1 MEAKDFSALRI
12 SLASPEQIRS
22 WSYGEVTKPE
32 TINYRRLRPEMDGLF
47 CERIFGPTRD
57 WQCYCG
63 KYKNIRYRGIICDKC
78 GVEVTRAAVRRERM
92 GHIELAAPVAHVWYT
107 RRVPSYLGLL
117 LDVSR
122 RNLDRVLYFAQYVVT
137 QVDEGARE
145 RAIDRIQKELA
156 LKEQELAGGMEEQAD
171 GQRGDQLAEEFEAKA
186 KAIRQHFDGEL
197 TRLSDEVTSEA
208 QLAQRLVEDQL
219 GQTAVEAISLKSI
232 EEVIVPEGKT
242 IDNDHISR
250 IQTLV
255 NDHLTK
261 LQAEA
266 ENMTEEE
273 IAKISGGMDAANNGA
288 EQLAEIESRLE
299 TFREAAQKQ
308 IDELEKLQSL
318 QFLAEN
324 PDKDKSKFEFFLS
337 ESRYRDLKGKFGN
350 VFQASMGAEA
360 FYDILGALNL
370 TKMNEQLWHEVRT
383 TRSKQRRKK
392 ATKRLRVVESLQN
405 SSTTVTDTDETNQE
419 NEPRGNR
426 PEWMIM
432 TALPVIPPDLRPMV
446 QLDGGRFATSDL
458 NDLYR
463 RVINRNNRLKHLLDL
478 GAPDVIVRNEK
489 RMLQE
494 AVDSLIDNSQRG
506 KALSRRG
513 RRELKSLSD
522 MLKGKKGRFRRN
534 LLGKRVDYSGRSVI
548 VIGPKLKLHQCG
560 LPKSMAL
567 ELYRPFVI
575 SRLVHYTYASNVK
588 GAKRIIERERP
599 EVWEVLEEVI
609 KERPVLL
616 NRAPTLHRLGIQAFE
631 PLLVEGKAIQI
642 HPLVCSAFNA
652 DFDGDQ
658 MAVHIPLS
666 DQAVKEA
673 RELML
678 STKNL
683 LQPSDGAPVVGPSK
697 DMVLGNYYL
706 TMDPTVEIVALKSR
720 ADEFRS
726 EQVLYGGDHRVGIAV
741 GSNGYYYAQFRKIP
755 NVKIFKDGTRLD
767 ASGRPKVVETAVDR
781 TVQALLEGEVD
792 CMLANAYEMNKYLR
806 GKGLEDRLEIT
817 NLHERRAVVD
827 MDEVEYLYRIG
838 LVQLHTPILLGNV
851 YDQRSQQDE
860 PEICTVGR
868 AVFNRILPDEMRFVQ
883 KTMGKK
889 DLQELVARCYQV
901 IGAERTTDVVDAI
914 KNYGFHYATIS
925 GTTIAVSDLTIPDER
940 DEILQRADSVV
951 TRADR
956 DFRRGLMTE
965 EERYQ
970 ITIDEWKNAKDHL
983 QERIEDA
990 LDPYGPVAI
999 MATSGSTKGG
1009 FGTITQLAGMRG
1021 LMADPAGRI
1030 IELPIRSHFR
1040 EGLNALEFFISTH
1053 GARKGLAD
1061 TALRTADAGY
1071 LTRRLVDVAQDM
1083 IVNRWDC
1090 ETPRGLTISRSDD
1103 IAGQTIA
1110 ERIVGRCV
1118 ADDVHHPQTNE
1129 LIVERNGLIDE
1140 EIADIIDKSSLEEV
1154 TVRSPLTCD
1163 LIHGVCALCYGRD
1176 LGSGEMVKIGA
1187 AVGIIAAQSIGEPG
1201 TQLTLRT
1208 FHTGGTVKSSGGD
1221 ITSGLPRVVELFEAR
1236 QEPKGQS
1243 VMTDIG
1249 GILRLTQREDGAA
1262 IATVIDSEV
1271 ISEVHEIPP
1280 EWVVHVTDGK
1290 DIKEGAVIASH
1301 SEELKSPMAGTVHIE
1316 GNVVAIRA
1324 ETDELEYEI
1333 SDGWGI
1339 WVTDGEDIKKGAVI
1353 ASHSGELKSSMA
1365 GAVHIEGSTVYIR
1378 AERRDEQEYEI
1389 PANARL
1395 RKEIHDGMEVKPGE
1409 QLTEG
1414 SKNPHRILRVLGPDA
1429 TQLYLLSE
1437 IQEVY
1442 RSQGVNIADKHFETV
1457 IRKMMC
1463 KVQITQSGDSDLL
1476 PGELI
1481 DQLKLLEINEALIAE
1496 NKEPAL
1502 VTPVLLGI
1510 TKAALNTE
1518 SYLSAASFQHT
1529 IKVLAG
1535 AAIEGKVDPLHGLK
1549 ENVIIG
1555 KLIPAGTGFEIYQE
1569 REAPPPDESPP
1580 DVALEAQDALGLDEL
1595 GDQDDFE
1602 NMLSEP

>member
-12 SLASPEQIRS
+12 SLASPEQVRS

-78 GVEVTRAAVRRERM
+78 GVEVTRSSVRRERM

-137 QVDEGARE
+137 HVDEDARS
-145 RAIDRIQKELA
+145 RAIGRIEKELEA
-156 LKEQELAGGMEEQAD
+156 KEQELADEIE
-171 GQRGDQLAEEFEAKA
+171 RQLSETREDRENKAAAIRDYFEA
-186 KAIRQHFDGEL
+186 EL
-197 TRLSDEVTSEA
+197 SRVSDEVMSEA
-208 QLAQRLVEDQL
+208 QAAQSQVENLL
-219 GQTAVEAISLKSI
+219 GQVASAHISLESI
-232 EEVIVPEGKT
+232 SDPVVAEGEVIT
-242 IDNDHISR
+242 NDHISK

-255 NDHLTK
+255 NNRLSG
-261 LQAEA
+261 LQTDTDEL
-266 ENMTEEE
+266 
-273 IAKISGGMDAANNGA
+273 IK
-288 EQLAEIESRLE
+288 AEIGKIGSETDSADGDDDSSLE
-299 TFREAAQKQ
+299 EQF
-308 IDELEKLQSL
+308 DELKAKTEVYRQKAEEQINDLNRLLSLQSAAITL
-318 QFLAEN
+318 SSDRQARVRQAGADYVFI
-324 PDKDKSKFEFFLS
+324 S
-337 ESRYRDLKGKFGN
+337 ESKYRELKSKFGN
-350 VFQASMGAEA
+350 VFQAGMGAEA
-360 FYDILGALNL
+360 FHDVLSDLNL
-370 TKMNEQLWHEVRT
+370 VKMTEMLWDEVRHA
-383 TRSKQRRKK
+383 RSKQVRRK
-392 ATKRLRVVESLQN
+392 ATKRLKVVESLR
-405 SSTTVTDTDETNQE
+405 SSRETVIDTDETKQE
-419 NEPRGNR
+419 NEPNGNR
-426 PEWMIM
+426 PEWMIL
-432 TALPVIPPDLRPMV
+432 TVLPVIPPDLRPMV

-560 LPKSMAL
+560 LPKTMAL

-575 SRLVHYTYASNVK
+575 SRLVSYNYASNVK

-609 KERPVLL
+609 RERPVLL

-658 MAVHIPLS
+658 MAVHVPLS
-666 DQAVKEA
+666 EQAVKEA

-678 STKNL
+678 STRNL
-683 LQPSDGAPVVGPSK
+683 LKPSDGEPIVGPSK

-706 TMDPTVEIVALKSR
+706 TMDPTVEIVANRER

-726 EQVLYGGDHRVGIAV
+726 ASAVFAGDHKVGIAHR
-741 GSNGYYYAQFRKIP
+741 SNGYYYAQFR
-755 NVKIFKDGTRLD
+755 NVSNRVLFEDEVELD
-767 ASGRPKVVETAVDR
+767 ENGRPRTIASAVDR
-781 TVQALLEGEVD
+781 TVEALLAGEVD
-792 CMLANAYEMNKYLR
+792 CMLANAYEMRKLMRAR
-806 GKGLEDRLEIT
+806 GLDDQLEIT
-817 NLHERRAVVD
+817 NLHERRVVVD
-827 MDEVEYLYRIG
+827 MDEVEYLYRLG
-838 LVQLHTPILLGNV
+838 LVDLHTPILLGNV
-851 YDQRSQQDE
+851 FDERGPQDE

-868 AVFNRILPDEMRFVQ
+868 AIFNRILPDEMRFVQ
-883 KTMGKK
+883 QTLDKK
-889 DLQELVARCYQV
+889 ELQNLVARCHQE
-901 IGAERTTDVVDAI
+901 IGGETTTEVVDAI

-925 GTTIAVSDLTIPDER
+925 GTTIAVSDLEIPDDR
-940 DEILQRADSVV
+940 DNVLSDAQKVV
-951 TRADR
+951 DGADR

-965 EERYQ
+965 DERYQ
-970 ITIDEWKNAKDHL
+970 ITIDEWNRAKDKL
-983 QERIEDA
+983 QDRIQDNMA
-990 LDPYGPVAI
+990 PYGPIAI
-999 MATSGSTKGG
+999 MAKSGATKGG
-1009 FGTITQLAGMRG
+1009 FGPITQLAGMRG
-1021 LMADPAGRI
+1021 LMADPSGRI
-1030 IELPIRSHFR
+1030 IDLPIRSHFR
-1040 EGLNALEFFISTH
+1040 EGLNALEYFISTH

-1090 ETPRGLTISRSDD
+1090 NTTRGLVIRRDD
-1103 IAGQTIA
+1103 GIAGQNVA
-1110 ERIVGRCV
+1110 ERIVARCSAQEIV
-1118 ADDVHHPQTNE
+1118 DPESDE
-1129 LIVERNGLIDE
+1129 LIVARNEMIDK
-1140 EIADIIDKSSLEEV
+1140 EIADKIENSSLEAV
-1154 TVRSPLTCD
+1154 VVRSPLSCD

-1176 LGSGEMVKIGA
+1176 LGTGDMVNIGA

-1208 FHTGGTVKSSGGD
+1208 FHSGGTAEVRD
-1221 ITSGLPRVVELFEAR
+1221 ITSGLPRVEELFEAR
-1236 QEPKGQS
+1236 RKPKGES
-1243 VMTDIG
+1243 VMTTIG
-1249 GILRLTQREDGAA
+1249 GRLNIIEREGAR
-1262 IATVIDSEV
+1262 IATVVYSEPLSARQV
-1271 ISEVHEIPP
+1271 VPDEWEIVA
-1280 EWVVHVTDGK
+1280 EDGR
-1290 DIKEGAVIASH
+1290 DIQEGAVIAKNGADDMRAEMSGRVH
-1301 SEELKSPMAGTVHIE
+1301 VEDHVIYIRDEIREEEEL
-1316 GNVVAIRA
+1316 
-1324 ETDELEYEI
+1324 
-1333 SDGWGI
+1333 
-1339 WVTDGEDIKKGAVI
+1339 
-1353 ASHSGELKSSMA
+1353 
-1365 GAVHIEGSTVYIR
+1365 
-1378 AERRDEQEYEI
+1378 EI

-1395 RKEIHDGMEVKPGE
+1395 RKSIFDGMTVAPGE

-1414 SKNPHRILRVLGPDA
+1414 SKNPHQILRVQGAKA
-1429 TQLYLLSE
+1429 TQLYLLGE
-1437 IQEVY
+1437 IQDVY

-1463 KVQITQSGDSDLL
+1463 KVQITRSGDSELL

-1481 DQLKLLEINEALIAE
+1481 DQLKLLEINERLISEAL
-1496 NKEPAL
+1496 EPCSGQ
-1502 VTPVLLGI
+1502 PVLLGI
-1510 TKAALNTE
+1510 TKAALSTE

-1535 AAIEGKVDPLHGLK
+1535 AAIEGQLDPLHGLK

-1555 KLIPAGTGFEIYQE
+1555 KLIPAGTGFHAYHD
-1569 REAPPPDESPP
+1569 REAVAPP
-1580 DVALEAQDALGLDEL
+1580 VTLEAQGALDLDEVS
-1595 GDQDDFE
+1595 DQDDFE
-1602 NMLSEP
+1602 NMLSEL

>member
-78 GVEVTRAAVRRERM
+78 GVEVTRSSVRRERM

-137 QVDEGARE
+137 QVDEDARSK
-145 RAIDRIQKELA
+145 AIARIEKELA
-156 LKEQELAGGMEEQAD
+156 TKEQELAGEIDEQISELKD
-171 GQRGDQLAEEFEAKA
+171 NRDQMAEEFDSKVS
-186 KAIRQHFDGEL
+186 AIRSHFDAEL
-197 TRLSDEVTSEA
+197 ARLSDAVMSEA
-208 QLAQRLVEDQL
+208 QAAQTRVENLL
-219 GQTAVEAISLKSI
+219 GQPAPEDITLETTEALVVSQG
-232 EEVIVPEGKT
+232 EEITNE
-242 IDNDHISR
+242 HISR

-255 NDHLTK
+255 NENLSKIQHEIEDVTQTEIANISGDVDTANLDVDSTMEEHLTELDDRVK
-261 LQAEA
+261 DLRE
-266 ENMTEEE
+266 
-273 IAKISGGMDAANNGA
+273 KVK
-288 EQLAEIESRLE
+288 EQV
-299 TFREAAQKQ
+299 K
-308 IDELEKLQSL
+308 ELEELHVLQ
-318 QFLAEN
+318 
-324 PDKDKSKFEFFLS
+324 FLS
-337 ESRYRDLKGKFGN
+337 ESRYRELKGKFGN
-350 VFQASMGAEA
+350 VFQANMGAEA
-360 FYDILGALNL
+360 FYEILSNLNL
-370 TKMNEQLWHEVRT
+370 AKLAEELWTEMRT
-383 TRSKQRRKK
+383 TRSKQRGRK
-392 ATKRLRVVESLQN
+392 ATKRLRVVESLRN
-405 SSTTVTDTDETNQE
+405 SRTTVTDTDETNQE
-419 NEPRGNR
+419 NEPQGNR

-432 TALPVIPPDLRPMV
+432 TVLPVIPPDLRPMV

-560 LPKSMAL
+560 LPKTMAL

-575 SRLVHYTYASNVK
+575 SRLVKYNYASNVK

-609 KERPVLL
+609 RERPVLL

-658 MAVHIPLS
+658 MAVHVPLS
-666 DQAVKEA
+666 EQAVTEA

-678 STKNL
+678 STRNL
-683 LQPSDGAPVVGPSK
+683 LKPSDGMPIVGPSK

-720 ADEFRS
+720 AGEFRS
-726 EQVLYGGDHRVGIAV
+726 EQNLYAGEYKVGIAFR
-741 GSNGYYYAQFRKIP
+741 SNGYYYAQFRKIT
-755 NVKIFKDGTRLD
+755 NSQLYLD
-767 ASGRPKVVETAVDR
+767 KTTPDANGRPQVIETAVDR
-781 TVQALLEGEVD
+781 TVQALLDGEID
-792 CMLANAYEMNKYLR
+792 CMLANAYEMRKYLR
-806 GKGLEDRLEIT
+806 AKGLDDQLEIT
-817 NLHERRAVVD
+817 NLHERRVVVD
-827 MDEVEYLYRIG
+827 MDEVEYLYRLG
-838 LVQLHTPILLGNV
+838 LVNLHTPILLGNV
-851 YDQRSQQDE
+851 YDDRGPQDE
-860 PEICTVGR
+860 PEICTIGR
-868 AVFNRILPDEMRFVQ
+868 AVFNRILPDEMRFQ
-883 KTMGKK
+883 QETMGKK
-889 DLQELVARCYQV
+889 GLQTLVARCYQV
-901 IGAERTTDVVDAI
+901 IGAERTTEVVDAI

-925 GTTIAVSDLTIPDER
+925 GTTIAVSDLTVPDER
-940 DEILQRADSVV
+940 AEILKQADEVV
-951 TRADR
+951 TRAER

-970 ITIDEWKNAKDHL
+970 ITIEEWDRAKEHL
-983 QERIEDA
+983 QDRIRDT
-990 LDPYGPVAI
+990 LDPYGPIAI
-999 MATSGSTKGG
+999 MAISGSTKGG
-1009 FGTITQLAGMRG
+1009 FGPITQLAGMRG
-1021 LMADPAGRI
+1021 LMADPSGRI
-1030 IELPIRSHFR
+1030 IDLPIRSHFR
-1040 EGLNALEFFISTH
+1040 EGLNALEYFISTH

-1090 ETPRGLTISRSDD
+1090 NTHRGLVIRREDD
-1103 IAGQTIA
+1103 IAGQSVE
-1110 ERIVGRCV
+1110 ERIVGRCAAEDVFDPESGNAIV
-1118 ADDVHHPQTNE
+1118 ARNE
-1129 LIVERNGLIDE
+1129 LIDE
-1140 EIADIIDKSSLEEV
+1140 DVAKAIQNSSLETV
-1154 TVRSPLTCD
+1154 LVRSPLTCD

-1176 LGSGEMVKIGA
+1176 LGTGDMVGIGS

-1208 FHTGGTVKSSGGD
+1208 FHSGGTAESRGD
-1221 ITSGLPRVVELFEAR
+1221 ITSGLPRVEELFEAR
-1236 QEPKGQS
+1236 RKPKGEA
-1243 VMTDIG
+1243 VTTDIG
-1249 GILRLTQREDGAA
+1249 GVLRLTERGDGNDKVLL
-1262 IATVIDSEV
+1262 ATVIDSEMLNETHV
-1271 ISEVHEIPP
+1271 VPEAWEICVADSQDIS
-1280 EWVVHVTDGK
+1280 
-1290 DIKEGAVIASH
+1290 EGAVVAKLNG
-1301 SEELKSPMAGTVHIE
+1301 EELKASLSGTVHLE
-1316 GNVVAIRA
+1316 DHTVFIRQ
-1324 ETDELEYEI
+1324 
-1333 SDGWGI
+1333 
-1339 WVTDGEDIKKGAVI
+1339 
-1353 ASHSGELKSSMA
+1353 
-1365 GAVHIEGSTVYIR
+1365 
-1378 AERRDEQEYEI
+1378 ERKEEQEYEI

-1395 RKEIHDGMEVKPGE
+1395 RKNIFDGMTVKEGE

-1414 SKNPHRILRVLGPDA
+1414 SKNPHRILRVLGANA

-1463 KVQITQSGDSDLL
+1463 KVQITKSGDSDLL

-1481 DQLKLLEINEALIAE
+1481 DALKLLEINERLITE
-1496 NKEPAL
+1496 DMEPAAG
-1502 VTPVLLGI
+1502 TPVLLGI
-1510 TKAALNTE
+1510 TKAALSTE

-1535 AAIEGKVDPLHGLK
+1535 AAIDGQVDPLHGLK

-1555 KLIPAGTGFEIYQE
+1555 KLIPAGTGFHIYQD
-1569 REAPPPDESPP
+1569 RQAVAPA
-1580 DVALEAQDALGLDEL
+1580 VTLEAQGALDFDEL

-1602 NMLSEP
+1602 NILSDL